1 MELFVFKVVITP
13 LLLLTASLAARRWGE
28 SIGGLIVGLP
38 LTSGPS
44 LFSLLSNM
52 AQNLP
57 RSNFRLIISNGCAGL
72 FCGRVLF
79 FSCIWLLQ
87 SSHYSD
93 THI

>member
-38 LTSGPS
+38 LTSGPIS
-44 LFSLLSNM
+44 SLLSNM

-57 RSNFRLIISNGCAGL
+57 RKQL
-72 FCGRVLF
+72 
-79 FSCIWLLQ
+79 
-87 SSHYSD
+87 
-93 THI
+93 

>member
-38 LTSGPS
+38 LTSGPIS
-44 LFSLLSNM
+44 FSLLSNM

-57 RSNFRLIISNGCAGL
+57 RKQL
-72 FCGRVLF
+72 
-79 FSCIWLLQ
+79 
-87 SSHYSD
+87 
-93 THI
+93 